1 MPKIDLS
8 MTTIG
13 QETNLKNYAKE
24 SAKFLIEYSDSI
36 IIKKENGINLLNT
49 SNLLMKTIVSEL
61 YNQAIAEEKLDTFTL
76 LNLSK
81 VSSIPSWFLI
91 TWLDL
96 DVLAVKQLDPQSYS
110 AISSIGEYRDQILFD
125 ITGHIDRSKTVLKD
139 RSGLQNR
146 VIRDLLCRNYL
157 TFDTMWLSPVLL
169 YHLTKI
175 YSLILANKLGRL
187 YNLSYQEMYT
197 AATVIGVFFT
207 NRCGDI
213 KGVINP
219 IMHKMDFFQHVINT
233 KEVFAHISSK
243 YTEKDFDVKAMVDTI
258 RELGPSRMNSLNQ
271 STFFNMNTTLAGTQ
285 IVSLINLEY
294 PPYFTAS
301 VLGALSGDKSSSYH
315 SIKNLNLHKDSDAII
330 KEILKTNS
338 FIRSTF

>member
-36 IIKKENGINLLNT
+36 IIEKNAGLKLLNT
-49 SNLLMKTIVSEL
+49 SNLLMKTIISEL
-61 YNQAIAEEKLDTFTL
+61 YSQAIAEEKLDTFTL
-76 LNLSK
+76 LDLSK
-81 VSSIPSWFLI
+81 VPSIPSWFLI

-96 DVLAVKQLDPQSYS
+96 DVLTVKQQDPQSYS
-110 AISSIGEYRDQILFD
+110 AIASIGEYRDQILCD
-125 ITGHIDRSKTVLKD
+125 VTGHIDRNKTALRD
-139 RSGLQNR
+139 RSGLQSR

-197 AATVIGVFFT
+197 AATIIGVFFT

-213 KGVINP
+213 KGIINP
-219 IMHKMDFFQHVINT
+219 IMHKMDFFQRVIDT
-233 KEVFAHISSK
+233 KKVFSYISSK
-243 YTEKDFDVKAMVDTI
+243 YTEKDFDVEAMVDTI
-258 RELGPSRMNSLNQ
+258 KEFGPSRMNSLNR

-301 VLGALSGDKSSSYH
+301 VLGALSGDKSSIYH
-315 SIKNLNLHKDSDAII
+315 SIKSLNLRKDADAIS
-330 KEILKTNS
+330 KEIIRTNS